1 MLLLNFGNYAFCKLQ
16 TANVLAAII
25 IIISFLHFFWPLSC
39 IHTDEGEDARRRQ
52 GPGFCSTLGTVSFLS
67 SSPPGEQ
74 SPGPLPSLVTRPPT
88 LHGRGA
94 EKVEDGRRV
103 QEGGQREAKLK
114 MRAGEGAA
122 QQRLESPL
130 ESPLHNGPHQ
140 LS

>member
-1 MLLLNFGNYAFCKLQ
+1 MPEGGKDLGSVLLWGLFPF
-16 TANVLAAII
+16 
-25 IIISFLHFFWPLSC
+25 
-39 IHTDEGEDARRRQ
+39 
-52 GPGFCSTLGTVSFLS
+52 
-67 SSPPGEQ
+67 SPPH
-74 SPGPLPSLVTRPPT
+74 PLGSRAEAPCPPLLPAPPT